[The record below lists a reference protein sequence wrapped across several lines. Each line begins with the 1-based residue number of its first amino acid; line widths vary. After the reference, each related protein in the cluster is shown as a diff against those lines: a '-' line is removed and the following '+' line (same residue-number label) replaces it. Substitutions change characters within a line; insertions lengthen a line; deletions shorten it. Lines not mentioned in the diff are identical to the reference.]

1 MGREPIKMGL
11 AKYIGKKLIMLI
23 PVLFGITVLA
33 FLLGVLSP
41 GDPVEAVLNP
51 DGTQIVS
58 DEEYAIMRE
67 RMGLDDPVP
76 VQYVKWLKNA
86 LTGDLG
92 RSFFTNK
99 EIRDQLA
106 YRLPYTIRLACFGMC
121 LTVVFGLGFGILMA
135 RYRDKWP
142 DRLLRLITTL
152 MLSVPGFWLAIL
164 LILVLVEQLHLLP
177 TSGLNGFS
185 SYIMP
190 GITVAFS
197 TIGVCARLTRTA
209 VLDELGRQYV
219 TVASAKGMKAKTV
232 TFRHAFRNSL
242 IPITTFLGN
251 YFAGI
256 LGGSTIA
263 EVIFNIP
270 GIGNY
275 AISAVKS
282 RDYYVVQAYVLFSG
296 LVYVVI
302 NIVIDLL
309 YLVLNPKIRV
319 GEKVG

>member
-1 MGREPIKMGL
+1 
-11 AKYIGKKLIMLI
+11 MLI
-23 PVLFGITVLA
+23 PVLFGISVLA
-33 FLLGVLSP
+33 FMLGMASP
-41 GDPVEAVLNP
+41 GDPVEAILNP
-51 DGTQIVS
+51 DGTQII
-58 DEEYAIMRE
+58 DQKEYDIVRE
-67 RMGLDDPVP
+67 RLGLDAPVP

-86 LTGDLG
+86 LTGELG

-99 EIRDQLA
+99 EIKDQMA
-106 YRLPYTIRLACFGMC
+106 YRLPYTIRLACFGMA
-121 LTVVFGLGFGILMA
+121 LTVVFGLLFGILMA
-135 RYRDKWP
+135 VRRDGP
-142 DRLLRLITTL
+142 VDHLLRFLTTL

-164 LILVLVEQLHLLP
+164 LILVFVEKLHLLP

-190 GITVAFS
+190 GITVAIS
-197 TIGVCARLTRTA
+197 TIGVCARLTRTSI
-209 VLDELGRQYV
+209 LDELGKQYV
-219 TVASAKGMKAKTV
+219 TVASSKGLNARKV
-232 TFRHAFRNSL
+232 TMRHAFRNSL

-282 RDYYVVQAYVLFSG
+282 RDYYVVQAYVLFMA
-296 LVYVVI
+296 LVYVVMTL
-302 NIVIDLL
+302 VIDLL
-309 YLVLNPKIRV
+309 YLVINPKIRA
-319 GEKVG
+319 GEKIG

>member
-1 MGREPIKMGL
+1 MGREPIKMGI

-142 DRLLRLITTL
+142 DRLLLPLITTL
-152 MLSVPGFWLAIL
+152 MLSGPRLLAGDPADPGF
-164 LILVLVEQLHLLP
+164 
-177 TSGLNGFS
+177 G
-185 SYIMP
+185 
-190 GITVAFS
+190 
-197 TIGVCARLTRTA
+197 RTA
-209 VLDELGRQYV
+209 APSANQRSQWFFLLYYAGDHGRVLHNRRVCSPDQNRSFGRAGPPVCDGRQ
-219 TVASAKGMKAKTV
+219 
-232 TFRHAFRNSL
+232 R
-242 IPITTFLGN
+242 
-251 YFAGI
+251 
-256 LGGSTIA
+256 
-263 EVIFNIP
+263 
-270 GIGNY
+270 
-275 AISAVKS
+275 
-282 RDYYVVQAYVLFSG
+282 
-296 LVYVVI
+296 
-302 NIVIDLL
+302 
-309 YLVLNPKIRV
+309 
-319 GEKVG
+319 

>member
-1 MGREPIKMGL
+1 
-11 AKYIGKKLIMLI
+11 MLI
-23 PVLFGITVLA
+23 PVLFGISVLA
-33 FLLGVLSP
+33 FMLGMASP
-41 GDPVEAVLNP
+41 GDPVEAILNP
-51 DGTQIVS
+51 DGTQII
-58 DEEYAIMRE
+58 DQKEYDIVRE
-67 RMGLDDPVP
+67 RLGLDDPVP

-86 LTGDLG
+86 LTGELG

-99 EIRDQLA
+99 EIKDQMV
-106 YRLPYTIRLACFGMC
+106 YRLPYTIRLACFGMA
-121 LTVVFGLGFGILMA
+121 LTVVFGLLFGILMA
-135 RYRDKWP
+135 VRRDGP
-142 DRLLRLITTL
+142 VDHLLRFLTTL

-164 LILVLVEQLHLLP
+164 LILVFVEKLHLLP

-190 GITVAFS
+190 GITVAIS
-197 TIGVCARLTRTA
+197 TIGVCARLTRTSI
-209 VLDELGRQYV
+209 LDELGKQYV
-219 TVASAKGMKAKTV
+219 TVASSKGLNARKV
-232 TFRHAFRNSL
+232 TMRHAFRNSL

-282 RDYYVVQAYVLFSG
+282 RDYYVVQAYVLFTA
-296 LVYVVI
+296 LVYVVMTL
-302 NIVIDLL
+302 VIDLL
-309 YLVLNPKIRV
+309 YLVINPKIRA
-319 GEKVG
+319 GEKIG